1 MTTRVLRW
9 VVPVD
14 DKPHPIGAGKV
25 VMVATRVR
33 DGWHEP
39 GHTVEVWT
47 EEHLPPEWPK
57 ADPPLRTV
65 QVFGTGHEIPSLFDK
80 HVGSCLDA
88 ITNGSLVWHVY
99 GVT

>member
-9 VVPVD
+9 SVPID

-25 VMVATRVR
+25 VLVATRVGPTPR
-33 DGWHEP
+33 NV
-39 GHTVEVWT
+39 VEVWT

-57 ADPPLRTV
+57 VDPPLRTV